1 VTDRYA
7 VIGNPI
13 GHSKSPLIHAAF
25 ARQTGQDLDYGRI
38 LGDRVDFAG
47 DVRRFLA
54 AGGRGL
60 NVTVP
65 FKEAAWALADELSPA
80 AASAGAVNTL
90 TVLEGGRLRGDNTDG
105 VGVVRDLVVNHG
117 FAFRGGRVLLLGAG
131 GAARGVLLPLLAT
144 GLASL
149 TLANR
154 TAAKARELASL
165 AGRAMATGGDKIGEG
180 SEIGIQAGEGIP
192 LDAGG
197 LVDLAGRR
205 FDPGV
210 NADATA
216 QDGTIL
222 VAGTVPVN
230 GVGLEDLAGQ
240 QFDLSSMPPP
250 PVWTGRCRTSP
261 PIAWPLAAGPT
272 TCSTAIGP
280 PPSASGDRPGA
291 PPAPWMAWGC
301 WWSRRRNPSGSGAG
315 CGPARHPSSSGYAP
329 ARHQESGPD
338 PSPDRSL
345 IPAFGPDGR
354 GWE

>member
-1 VTDRYA
+1 MTDRYA

-105 VGVVRDLVVNHG
+105 VGLVRDLVVNHG

-131 GAARGVLLPLLAT
+131 GGAGGVLVPLPGP

-197 LVDLAGRR
+197 LVVLAGRR

-240 QFDLSSMPPP
+240 QFDLIINA
-250 PVWTGRCRTSP
+250 T
-261 PIAWPLAAGPT
+261 AAGLDGAVPDLPAGCLAPGGWT
-272 TCSTAIGP
+272 YDMLY
-280 PPSASGDRPGA
+280 GDRPTPFCIWGQARGAARALDGLGMLVEQAAESFWLWRRVRPSTAPVIQWLRAGA
-291 PPAPWMAWGC
+291 PPGIRP
-301 WWSRRRNPSGSGAG
+301 
-315 CGPARHPSSSGYAP
+315 
-329 ARHQESGPD
+329 
-338 PSPDRSL
+338 
-345 IPAFGPDGR
+345 
-354 GWE
+354 